1 MAKFK
6 MGVKPTHP
14 PVPTRLGSAADAA
27 GRMTDTEMWKLL
39 KLAGESRYDLC
50 AAGDPIE
57 GQMVALEAATQDGF
71 SIGSVRTS
79 GKMHATCD
87 GLEAT
92 PGTGTIAVGDY
103 VVCGTVVAKGTA
115 ISGTIP
121 SPKVCKATNQPG
133 VAIVSTVATADTAAA
148 VKVALDAALVKAA
161 SANLN
166 SIFAWRVISLG
177 NAGAVGDS
185 CVIERVNEV

>member
-14 PVPTRLGSAADAA
+14 PVTARVGSAADAA
-27 GRMTDTEMWKLL
+27 GRMTDTELWKLM

-50 AAGDPIE
+50 EAGDPIE
-57 GQMVALEAATQDGF
+57 GQLVELQPLKATQDGYT
-71 SIGSVRTS
+71 IGAIRTS

-133 VAIVSTVATADTAAA
+133 GTIDVSGTVNQTT
-148 VKVALDAALVKAA
+148 VNAALAKAA
-161 SANLN
+161 DATLN

-177 NAGAVGDS
+177 DAGAVGDS

>member
-6 MGVKPTHP
+6 IGVKPTHP
-14 PVPTRLGSAADAA
+14 PITARIGTAADAN
-27 GRMTDTEMWKLL
+27 GRVADTEMWKLM
-39 KLAGESRYDLC
+39 KLVGDSRYSMC

-57 GQMVALEAATQDGF
+57 GQLVALEKATQDGY
-71 SIGSVRTS
+71 SIGSVRTT
-79 GKMHATCD
+79 GRMYATCD

-92 PGTGTIAVGDY
+92 AGTGTIAVGDY

-115 ISGTIP
+115 ISGTLP

-133 VAIVSTVATADTAAA
+133 TAIVSTVASADTAAA
-148 VKVALDAALVKAA
+148 VKVALDAVLVKAA

-166 SIFAWRVISLG
+166 AIYAWRVVSLG
-177 NAGAVGDS
+177 VAGAVGDS
-185 CVIERVNEV
+185 CIIERVNEI